1 MDWLF
6 FGKRGVHNN
15 ERWPSTRG
23 AADLFQWYL
32 QFQRLQR
39 DHCAALGCPWSVHV
53 CKYSMLLSQHVS
65 RLYVF
70 WWQQYTHVSCTT
82 TAHKATTWRAAKT
95 SEKNMKFHIFFL
107 FEEMTVLQEWLDLF
121 EKSHIAFAA
130 ACDHPPNNL
139 WTLHIE
145 NWAQNTTLCVQNPPD
160 WSRLVQ
166 IGPYWSRL
174 VHIGRD
180 WSRLFQIGPDWSDSP
195 GWCERS
201 Q

>member
-1 MDWLF
+1 MFRTTHFYSNLRSQNSLIIEHRTF
-6 FGKRGVHNN
+6 HPGKNVSRM
-15 ERWPSTRG
+15 WPFCS
-23 AADLFQWYL
+23 FKV
-32 QFQRLQR
+32 FQRLQR

-139 WTLHIE
+139 WIYILESIM
-145 NWAQNTTLCVQNPPD
+145 
-160 WSRLVQ
+160 
-166 IGPYWSRL
+166 IK
-174 VHIGRD
+174 
-180 WSRLFQIGPDWSDSP
+180 
-195 GWCERS
+195 
-201 Q
+201 